1 MRPWMDRAVARGR
14 IHGRL
19 LLALIVIAA
28 IACLVAVWQFGALR
42 DDERPEYA
50 EIAVDGTTVP
60 APEAEPDAPTTD
72 ASPSPS
78 PASES
83 PSAPAEPEPST
94 TAAAP
99 AESSAPAETTP
110 AASQCTASLTLD
122 DDGETSIAVTVEVAN
137 TGTEPIDG
145 WEVLLDLEH
154 LTVTSTWGLN
164 RIEGDRYGDVFF
176 NGALDPG
183 DGVDPSF
190 RADVEDGFDLPATV
204 PCTPSA

>member
-42 DDERPEYA
+42 DDDRPEYA
-50 EIAVDGTTVP
+50 DVVTGGTTPLPEPEPDTPTAEATPSRSP
-60 APEAEPDAPTTD
+60 APE
-72 ASPSPS
+72 
-78 PASES
+78 
-83 PSAPAEPEPST
+83 SAPASAEAEPST
-94 TAAAP
+94 TDAAEP
-99 AESSAPAETTP
+99 ADPVATTP
-110 AASQCTASLTLD
+110 AASQCTASLILD
-122 DDGETSIAVTVEVAN
+122 DERDASVSVTVAIAN
-137 TGTEPIDG
+137 TGTEPIGG

-154 LTVTSTWGLN
+154 ATVTSTWGLD

-183 DGVDPSF
+183 DDVDPSF

-204 PCTPSA
+204 PCTPSD